1 MDNEREVIEKSLVKE
16 KMIII
21 CSAIVAVLLLIT
33 ELYIVMNSPSII
45 MLAVIAIVFVI
56 VLFILLNSVIV
67 HNQKTKKLDR
77 LEYEELYKTQKA
89 SYLVIRKNFEE
100 LQNRI
105 ADLEESGA
113 VPASDIIQAQK
124 AMAKVQVCSSP
135 GNMPGSFPGSND
147 KESACH
153 AEDLGS
159 IPESGRSF
167 GEGNGHPLQHSCL
180 ENSMDR
186 GAW

>member
-100 LQNRI
+100 LQDRI

-124 AMAKVQVCSSP
+124 AMAKVQISRS
-135 GNMPGSFPGSND
+135 
-147 KESACH
+147 KENAD
-153 AEDLGS
+153 ALMNANEELLTQ
-159 IPESGRSF
+159 I
-167 GEGNGHPLQHSCL
+167 
-180 ENSMDR
+180 M
-186 GAW
+186 A